1 MIVSSVN
8 ENCLPIE
15 QRVERELTWKN
26 HLREFT
32 TKRLRVKGSSTDS
45 TTRVRQPRISSPS
58 ATFLSRAS
66 NPGNFC
72 LQHER
77 LPSTRDPRPLSRNLC
92 PPYFEELG
100 LTLVRADS
108 TIASSGVAP
117 AASAPA
123 ATGLLLKVIESP
135 ASERCGLLDRPAGS
149 GGDEV
154 CRIEGSGADMLLLLL
169 VPVMGYV
176 GRLRVGRCERRKHVQ
191 FGLMYTRD
199 RMSAGCANITT
210 GRAK

>member
-1 MIVSSVN
+1 M
-8 ENCLPIE
+8 
-15 QRVERELTWKN
+15 TWKN
-26 HLREFT
+26 HLRKF

-58 ATFLSRAS
+58 TAFLSRAS

-77 LPSTRDPRPLSRNLC
+77 LPSTQDPHPLSRNLC

-108 TIASSGVAP
+108 TTASSGVAP

-135 ASERCGLLDRPAGS
+135 ASERCGLLDQPTGS
-149 GGDEV
+149 GGDEAW
-154 CRIEGSGADMLLLLL
+154 RIEGSGADMLLLLP
-169 VPVMGYV
+169 VPVVCYV
-176 GRLRVGRCERRKHVQ
+176 GRLRVGRCERRKHIR
-191 FGLMYTRD
+191 FRLMCTRD
-199 RMSAGCANITT
+199 RMSDGWANITT
-210 GRAK
+210 SRAK

>member
-1 MIVSSVN
+1 MIVSSVD

-15 QRVERELTWKN
+15 QRIERELTWKN

-58 ATFLSRAS
+58 TAFLSRAS

-77 LPSTRDPRPLSRNLC
+77 LPSTQDPHPLSRNLC

-108 TIASSGVAP
+108 TTASSGVAP

-123 ATGLLLKVIESP
+123 ATGLENRGEWSGYVAFAAGPSGVLRWSP
-135 ASERCGLLDRPAGS
+135 AGREVREKETYSIQTHVYERQ
-149 GGDEV
+149 DE
-154 CRIEGSGADMLLLLL
+154 
-169 VPVMGYV
+169 
-176 GRLRVGRCERRKHVQ
+176 
-191 FGLMYTRD
+191 
-199 RMSAGCANITT
+199 
-210 GRAK
+210 